1 MTELSFPGGDK
12 DQALITGRVAFGIA
26 NDGHA
31 YPIKVDGTGAASWM
45 FGQPTL
51 FETGNG
57 RATWAKST
65 TPAEYALG
73 INQKGSTGWTAKLYG
88 GVQSAWNDAASLYIP
103 VNELPLTDL
112 DSASWSYYMTNAE
125 LFGCQIQIFIHDP
138 DEPENRADIIQSG
151 SATLLAKAQGW
162 NSHVLNEDTGVQF
175 FWYGENVTGEGLTE
189 GSSNLY
195 SLAQFKTDALFS
207 TWTIYRISL
216 NNGFYSAGSF
226 QDMYVADVKI
236 NGDIIPL
243 KPTLEEQLDIVRDDT
258 AKAQRVIPAWTFG
271 APTLLAGNN
280 GKANWERGETSQA
293 THQKGGTGWIA
304 NLYGGVQ
311 SGWDDFAS
319 LLIPVNELPIPD
331 FNSAQWS
338 YWLTNG
344 ESVGVNIS
352 IWVHDPTNTEKRA
365 DITQSNN
372 IGGTNP
378 IDKAQYWNTHVLSTD
393 IAQFAFYGEGE
404 SGSGLSEA
412 TAYSWEQYQS
422 DAMFSTWTI
431 YRIQIDWGYFN
442 SGTLEDA
449 KVAEVILNGE
459 SIVLKPDSLKRKK
472 TVKDTKALLATEKVA
487 GDVFSNAVSANGT
500 AWSWNFGGTGY
511 ITKAIITH
519 DAAVT
524 PRVRLHLWDFIITDS
539 EAEMDDSD
547 AFNGPVAAGLDYYIG
562 YIDFPAMHYS
572 GTGDAISLVTPST
585 VGNLPLEF
593 NDHILYGVTE
603 ALDTFTPAATAC
615 NIYLT
620 ADMED

>member
-1 MTELSFPGGDK
+1 MGNTDRFDK
-12 DQALITGRVAFGIA
+12 RGRTIHRNIPEWVFGE
-26 NDGHA
+26 
-31 YPIKVDGTGAASWM
+31 
-45 FGQPTL
+45 PTL
-51 FETGNG
+51 FSQGNG
-57 RATWAKST
+57 TADWARAERTSVLPTDQKST
-65 TPAEYALG
+65 T
-73 INQKGSTGWTAKLYG
+73 GWLAKLYG
-88 GVQSAWNDAASLYIP
+88 GNQTSWDDAGSLFIP
-103 VNELPLTDL
+103 VNEMPLTKL
-112 DSASWSYYMTNAE
+112 SSAQWTYWMANTE
-125 LFGCQIQIFIHDP
+125 LFGCQIQIWVHDP
-138 DEPENRADIIQSG
+138 NDNTKRGDIIQTG
-151 SATLLAKAQGW
+151 SAGLLSKSAGW
-162 NSHVLNEDTGVQF
+162 NGHILNKDTGVQF
-175 FWYGENVTGEGLTE
+175 FYYAENEGTPGLTE
-189 GSSNLY
+189 GSGNLY
-195 SLAQFKTDALFS
+195 SLAQFQADVVFS

-216 NNGFYSAGSF
+216 NNGFYNAGHF
-226 QDMYVADVKI
+226 GDMYVADVKI
-236 NGDIIPL
+236 NGEVIQL
-243 KPTLEEQLDIVRDDT
+243 KPTVEEQLEMMRDDQ
-258 AKAQRVIPAWTFG
+258 AKALKTIPTWTFG

-352 IWVHDPTNTEKRA
+352 IWVHDPANTEKRA

-372 IGGTNP
+372 IGGVNP

-404 SGSGLSEA
+404 SGNTVCTTEG
-412 TAYSWEQYQS
+412 TAYSWEQYQA
-422 DAMFSTWTI
+422 DPMFSAWTI

-459 SIVLKPDSLKRKK
+459 SIVLKPDSMKRKK
-472 TVKDTKALLATEKVA
+472 TVKATKTLLATEKVA
-487 GDVFSNAVSANGT
+487 GDVFSEAVSATGT

-524 PRVRLHLWDFIITDS
+524 PRVRLHLWDFILTDT

-547 AFNGPVAAGLDYYIG
+547 PFNGPVAAGLDYYLG
-562 YIDFPAMHYS
+562 YIDFPSMHYS
-572 GTGDAISLVTPST
+572 GSGDAISIVTPST

-620 ADMED
+620 VDMED